1 MRIPVVILTFV
12 LVSEFDYRLPEELI
26 AQEPLADRSASRMLV
41 LHRAEQR
48 WEDRC
53 FADLPGFLRDGDCLI
68 LNNSKVFP
76 SRLFG
81 IRSGGTAHVEVF
93 LIRALAED
101 NLTWQALVRPGR
113 KLPVGERVLFSET
126 LSCEILE
133 RAEHG
138 ERVIRFD
145 QTGDIFAE
153 LSRYGHMPL
162 PPYIRRSD
170 RPQDRDRYNTVFASQ
185 TGSVAAPTAGL
196 HFTPQA
202 LEACRAA
209 GARIE
214 HVTLH
219 VGLGTFAPLH
229 ADTIEQVTLHSER
242 YTVEPDAIE
251 AMRAARRR
259 ICVGT
264 TSVRTL
270 ETIYQRGDLRGETS
284 LFISP
289 GFRFQAVDV
298 MLTNFH
304 LPKSSLLM
312 LVSAF
317 AGREL
322 TLEAYAHAVRERYRF
337 FSYGDCMLIV

>member
-41 LHRAEQR
+41 LYRAHGR

-53 FADLPGFLRDGDCLI
+53 FADLPGFLGEGDCLV

-76 SRLFG
+76 SRLLG
-81 IRSGGTAHVEVF
+81 VRSGRTAHVEVF
-93 LIRALAED
+93 LIRALTED

-113 KLPVGERVLFSET
+113 KLPVGERVRFSET

-145 QTGDIFAE
+145 HTDDIFAE
-153 LSRYGHMPL
+153 LGRYGHMPL

-202 LEACRAA
+202 LAACRAA

-214 HVTLH
+214 QVTLH

-229 ADTIEQVTLHSER
+229 ADTTEQVRLHPER
-242 YTVEPDAIE
+242 YTVEPAAIE
-251 AMRAARRR
+251 AIRAAQRR

-264 TSVRTL
+264 TSVRTI
-270 ETIYQRGDLRGETS
+270 ETIYKRGTLSGETN

-289 GFRFQAVDV
+289 GFRFQAVDL

-322 TLEAYAHAVRERYRF
+322 TLEAYAHAVKEHYRF
-337 FSYGDCMLIV
+337 FSYGDCMLII